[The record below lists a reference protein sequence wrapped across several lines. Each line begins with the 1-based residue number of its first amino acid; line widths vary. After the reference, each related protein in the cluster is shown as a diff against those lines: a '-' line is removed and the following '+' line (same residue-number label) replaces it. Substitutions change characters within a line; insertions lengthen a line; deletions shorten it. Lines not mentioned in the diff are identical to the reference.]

1 MNGLT
6 MRFGATALKRALI
19 LGILGALL
27 TGFTV
32 ANTVT
37 STTLGNASIKLAS
50 EVFTDD
56 GDVAVAAVGILK
68 VASTI
73 SAVGDSGPGVNMA
86 LGLPAVNTALTKNN
100 FAYRFEVK
108 EDTADSL
115 LVGEDLKIEVY
126 GDDGTTTTLLATLY
140 AAGVA
145 ADGNAKGVTATI
157 DLGSTTVVHNS
168 FNIVVTRQ

>member
-19 LGILGALL
+19 LGVLGALL

-37 STTLGNASIKLAS
+37 STSLGSGSVKLAN

-56 GDVAVAAVGILK
+56 GDVAVAAVGVLK
-68 VASTI
+68 VSANAA
-73 SAVGDSGPGVNMA
+73 AVGDSPTGVAIA
-86 LGLPAVNTALTKNN
+86 LGLPAVNNTLTKNN

-108 EDTADSL
+108 ESSADTLIA
-115 LVGEDLKIEVY
+115 GEDLKIEVY
-126 GDDGTTTTLLATLY
+126 GDDGSTTTLLATLY
-140 AAGVA
+140 TQGAT
-145 ADGNAKGVTATI
+145 ADTNVKGVTATV
-157 DLGSTTVVHNS
+157 DLGSSTIIHNS
-168 FNIVVTRQ
+168 FDIVVTRQ

>member
-1 MNGLT
+1 MNGIT

-19 LGILGALL
+19 LGILGAIL

-68 VASTI
+68 VASNTAAAG
-73 SAVGDSGPGVNMA
+73 SSPTGVAMA
-86 LGLPAVNTALTKNN
+86 LGLPAVNNTLTKNN

-108 EDTADSL
+108 ESSADTL
-115 LVGEDLKIEVY
+115 IVGEDLKIEVY

-140 AAGVA
+140 AAGVT
-145 ADGNAKGVTATI
+145 ADSNIKGVTATV